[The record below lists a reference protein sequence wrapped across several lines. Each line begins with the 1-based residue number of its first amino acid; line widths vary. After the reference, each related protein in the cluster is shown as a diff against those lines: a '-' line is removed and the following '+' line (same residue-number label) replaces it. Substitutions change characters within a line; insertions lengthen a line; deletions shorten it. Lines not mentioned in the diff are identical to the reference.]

1 MQLYLS
7 VHKSLFIFQNQ
18 RVNKYSMDHKLN
30 WFIVIF
36 IVIVTAFVI
45 AYTIPDAGWIDC
57 LLIGVGNGA
66 INSFFVFGEKNS
78 EDKKE

>member
-1 MQLYLS
+1 MGPDVKTNPLHISVYL
-7 VHKSLFIFQNQ
+7 L
-18 RVNKYSMDHKLN
+18 
-30 WFIVIF
+30 
-36 IVIVTAFVI
+36 VTAFVI

-66 INSFFVFGEKNS
+66 INSFFVFGDKNS